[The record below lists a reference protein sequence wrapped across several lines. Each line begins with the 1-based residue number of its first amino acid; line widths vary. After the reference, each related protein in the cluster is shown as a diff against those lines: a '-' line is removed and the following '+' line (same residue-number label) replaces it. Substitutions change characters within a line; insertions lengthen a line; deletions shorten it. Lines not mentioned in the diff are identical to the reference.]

1 MMEKFKKGVSYMKRI
16 LSLLIALAMVVAVI
30 ALTACGGDPT
40 DPTGTTTGKKD
51 NTTASSSGD
60 STTASTGGNSS
71 NTTASSSG
79 DSTTASSGDGTTVS
93 GETELTGKEKHP
105 DFMDV
110 NFGGREFRFSTW
122 KSDDWGNFEISAE
135 ATGDDDIVTEAIIA
149 RNNTVEKLYNCKI
162 VNEGS
167 SDPTA
172 LISNDVQLGKLT
184 YDFCLSQYSNAQY
197 TSDYLNIA
205 ALDID
210 LDRNWWDQ
218 SFRKA
223 FGVTV
228 DGTEKL
234 YSISGAFNLISYD
247 ATWALFF
254 NTEVYNSIISSGKSN
269 IDLYQAVRD
278 KKWTIDMLLTLM
290 DAAKADANAD
300 QQYKYDDG
308 DVLGFITID
317 NGYAANAFYFAIGG
331 KGIITDENGDKAP
344 ISTQNTDISALSAA
358 IDKAAEVFKSPYY
371 EAKSGSKA
379 QAAMSNGQALFV
391 SECLAVAKRVTDENS
406 KYSIVP
412 YPMADENQGEYYTMV
427 CNRGYGLRV
436 SAAVSDYAQ
445 TGRFLDVFCYHSE
458 KLVYPEYINFYK
470 TQCFCEDES
479 GEMLDLVLQSRV
491 YDLDYFGMFG
501 INSTMQSYIS
511 SGKNMISKAI
521 GSKSSAAK
529 SKLDEYIAKRK
540 DAKY

>member
-1 MMEKFKKGVSYMKRI
+1 MKRI

-149 RNNTVEKLYNCKI
+149 RNSTVEKLYNCKI

-210 LDRNWWDQ
+210 LDRSWWDQ
-218 SFRKA
+218 SFRNA

-308 DVLGFITID
+308 DVLGFITIN

-371 EAKSGSKA
+371 EAQSGSKT
-379 QAAMSNGQALFV
+379 QAAMSNGQALFI
-391 SECLAVAKRVTDENS
+391 SECLAVAKRVTDENA

-412 YPMADENQGEYYTMV
+412 YPMADENQGDYYTMV
-427 CNRGYGLRV
+427 CNRSYGLKV
-436 SAAVSDYAQ
+436 SAAVSNYAQ
-445 TGRFLDVFCYHSE
+445 TGQFLDVFCYHSE

-479 GEMLDLVLQSRV
+479 GEMLDIVLQSRV